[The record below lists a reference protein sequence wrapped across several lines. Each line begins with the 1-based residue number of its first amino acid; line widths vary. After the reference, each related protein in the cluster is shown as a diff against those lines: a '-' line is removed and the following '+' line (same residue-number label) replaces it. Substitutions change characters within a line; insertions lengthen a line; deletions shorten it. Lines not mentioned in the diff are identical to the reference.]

1 MKLDP
6 KIEELLPE
14 LTTWRHQLHAWP
26 ETAFEEQ
33 RTSAFVAEKLASF
46 GLEVETG
53 IAKTGVVG
61 TLRKGRSDNQ
71 AIALR
76 ADMDGLDIQEE
87 NDLPYRSKNPGKMH
101 ACGHDGHTTML
112 LGAAKLLSQSND
124 INGTVHFIFQ
134 PAEENEGGAGVMVK
148 ERLFKKFPVSA
159 VFGLHNFPR
168 LPLGYFAIAKGP
180 MMAAFDI
187 FDIRI
192 HGRGGHAAMPQQS
205 RDPIVAASYM
215 ISQFQSIVSRNLD
228 PIEGSVVSVTQING
242 GTAYNIIPDDVHLRG
257 TTRHF
262 QPQIQDAIEA
272 RMREIIEGISRSM
285 GVTVEFSYERRYPAV
300 VNTQDET
307 QAAIRAA
314 KGVAGNEEVITNLP
328 PVMGSE
334 DFAFMLQEVPGAYI
348 GLGAGEPRDKG
359 MLHQSRYDFNDDLL
373 PMGVNYWQRLVRDL
387 LPVSD

>member
-1 MKLDP
+1 LIAIGVAYGIHLYSNLHMIQLENPEADRRTAVTDMIKEMWNPVLMAA
-6 KIEELLPE
+6 ITTAVGFISLLTSQVFPIKYFG
-14 LTTWRHQLHAWP
+14 
-26 ETAFEEQ
+26 AF
-33 RTSAFVAEKLASF
+33 SAFGVLVAFALSILVIPAGILLF
-46 GLEVETG
+46 GLPKVKQKSGGEAKVSKVEDFAHRSADFFIKHKKQTYL
-53 IAKTGVVG
+53 ATAVV
-61 TLRKGRSDNQ
+61 
-71 AIALR
+71 I
-76 ADMDGLDIQEE
+76 
-87 NDLPYRSKNPGKMH
+87 
-101 ACGHDGHTTML
+101 
-112 LGAAKLLSQSND
+112 LLSILGITRVWIDSSFLEKFEKDSD
-124 INGTVHFIFQ
+124 IVLTDKFINENFGGTSTLNVILEGNQ
-134 PAEENEGGAGVMVK
+134 PDKFKEPDALKALVKMQDDVENT
-148 ERLFKKFPVSA
+148 L
-159 VFGLHNFPR
+159 
-168 LPLGYFAIAKGP
+168 
-180 MMAAFDI
+180 
-187 FDIRI
+187 
-192 HGRGGHAAMPQQS
+192 
-205 RDPIVAASYM
+205 PIVGGS
-215 ISQFQSIVSRNLD
+215 FSIADFLKRMNKVMNAD
-228 PIEGSVVSVTQING
+228 DE
-242 GTAYNIIPDDVHLRG
+242 AYNIIPDDVHLRG